1 MNLLAKLERRRLL
14 AILRCDD
21 VRRAADCIRVLTEE
35 NIDLVEVSLTSDRAL
50 DVLSEA
56 RAQLGDAV
64 ELGAGTV
71 MTPAQAQAAIDAGAG
86 YLVTPSLS
94 AGAVEG
100 IRLGVPVLVGALTP
114 TEISAAVDHGA
125 TAVKLFPAEFGGPA
139 YLKALRSPLP
149 DVPFVPVGGVDASL
163 ARAFLDAG
171 AVAVGVG
178 SPLLGTVAEDGD
190 LDSLRK
196 RARELREA
204 VPPVDGDQR

>member
-1 MNLLAKLERRRLL
+1 MNFLAKLERRRLL

-21 VRRAADCIRVLTEE
+21 VRRAADCIRVFTEE

-50 DVLSEA
+50 SVLSEA
-56 RAQLGDAV
+56 RGRFGDAV

-71 MTPAQAQAAIDAGAG
+71 MTPAQAHAAIDAGAG

-94 AGAVEG
+94 AGALEG

-114 TEISAAVDHGA
+114 TEISIAVDHGA

-171 AVAVGVG
+171 HLSCGRPSHPSTEVN
-178 SPLLGTVAEDGD
+178 SDG
-190 LDSLRK
+190 
-196 RARELREA
+196 
-204 VPPVDGDQR
+204 